1 MLALKI
7 RRRLQQVW
15 EPLNMTVEE
24 GLTELARLCVME
36 IYDKTSGQS
45 VSRHLPDPNAIQA
58 QLLRAAGVTLP
69 KNLPAA
75 GPGVVTRVKLQDRRK
90 TTKKP

>member
-1 MLALKI
+1 
-7 RRRLQQVW
+7 
-15 EPLNMTVEE
+15 MTVEE

-36 IYDKTSGQS
+36 IYDKASGRS
-45 VSRHLPDPNAIQA
+45 VSRHLPDPNATQA

-69 KNLPAA
+69 KTPPAA
-75 GPGVVTRVKLQDRRK
+75 GPAVVTRVVKLQDRRK